1 MTIRHTENI
10 STGVNVMSV
19 AGITSNA
26 LYDYSAQT
34 IQNKL
39 QGFSQAF
46 QQLGQDLQS
55 GNLSAAQ
62 TDFATLQKAGPQAT
76 LTAAAQSNNP
86 ISQDFNQLSQDLK
99 SGNISAAQQDYT
111 KVQQDFQSQQ
121 ATGGHHHHH
130 HGGGGSA
137 NSATSQL
144 LEELG
149 QDLQTN
155 NLTAAQQ
162 EYGAL
167 QQDLPLFAQTTGQ
180 NQTPSAL
187 NPSGF
192 SVSA

>member
-1 MTIRHTENI
+1 
-10 STGVNVMSV
+10 MSV
-19 AGITSNA
+19 AGISSTSLFN
-26 LYDYSAQT
+26 YDAQN
-34 IQNKL
+34 IQNQL
-39 QGFSQAF
+39 QGFSQQF
-46 QQLGQDLQS
+46 QKLGQDLQS

-62 TDFATLQKAGPQAT
+62 TDFATLPKAGPQAT

-111 KVQQDFQSQQ
+111 KLQQGFQSQQ

-162 EYGAL
+162 AYASL
-167 QQDLPLFAQTTGQ
+167 QQDLPLFAQSSGQ
-180 NQTPSAL
+180 SQTPSAL
-187 NPSGF
+187 SASGF